1 MKKSVPSPLNPIA
14 LLSIGLLFGA
24 LMFACLFST
33 PASAQTS
40 PTPPAQTPAAPNA
53 PLNLD
58 SDVVAKEMSK
68 EQHATDT
75 KPATFSTSDSA
86 FAQSILDSENRK
98 KVSGYVEAGAGVGTI
113 PSQRGYPSQRLNC
126 ENTAVAVTDEIS
138 KDTQIGVA
146 AQVSTCNVR

>member
-1 MKKSVPSPLNPIA
+1 MKTSDFYSFNPTTLQKSGSLFTVVLCAA
-14 LLSIGLLFGA
+14 LLA
-24 LMFACLFST
+24 LPARAQTT
-33 PASAQTS
+33 PAVA
-40 PTPPAQTPAAPNA
+40 A

-58 SDVVAKEMSK
+58 SDEVAKEMSK
-68 EQHATDT
+68 EKHPSDT
-75 KPATFSTSDSA
+75 KPDTLSSNNA

-98 KVSGYVEAGAGVGTI
+98 KVSGYVEAGAGVGTS
-113 PSQRGYPSQRLNC
+113 PAQHGYPSQRLNC